1 MITALLTTVLSLS
14 TMGPED
20 SATKPAAAAP
30 EVSTLALPAPGQ
42 LVRVAGLLDVA
53 ITRAGEGESTTFSF
67 DGVNTIDTPLPV
79 GYPDPTP
86 PGAIDLKH
94 YPSVRRAEVTGEVK
108 RNSDGSDQGF
118 WPLFKHI
125 QRRDIAMT
133 SPVEMEYHAPAKP
146 SEAAAPTDEPKPAE
160 EPARAKAPEQ
170 WTMAFL
176 YRRAEQ
182 GPTGTDEVDQRV
194 KITDLPAQLVVSI
207 GMKGNYSRE
216 LVASGEQQLTQW
228 LAGQSRFE
236 RSGDARVLYYH
247 GPSLRP
253 WRKWAEVQIPLR
265 ERVASPAPVTVP

>member
-1 MITALLTTVLSLS
+1 VLSLATTS
-14 TMGPED
+14 PDDAT
-20 SATKPAAAAP
+20 TKPAAAAP

-42 LVRVAGLLDVA
+42 LIRVAGLLDVA

-94 YPSVRRAEVTGEVK
+94 YPSVRRAEVSGEVK
-108 RNSDGSDQGF
+108 RGGDGSDQGF

-133 SPVEMEYHAPAKP
+133 SPVEMEYHDPAKP
-146 SEAAAPTDEPKPAE
+146 AETAAPAEQPKPAE
-160 EPARAKAPEQ
+160 EPAKAKPPEQ

-182 GPTGTDEVDQRV
+182 GATGTDDADKRV
-194 KITDLPAQLVVSI
+194 KIVDLPAQLVVSI

-216 LVASGEQQLTQW
+216 LVANGEQEVAQW

-253 WRKWAEVQIPLR
+253 WRKWAEVQIPVR
-265 ERVASPAPVTVP
+265 ERIAPEAKTPVP